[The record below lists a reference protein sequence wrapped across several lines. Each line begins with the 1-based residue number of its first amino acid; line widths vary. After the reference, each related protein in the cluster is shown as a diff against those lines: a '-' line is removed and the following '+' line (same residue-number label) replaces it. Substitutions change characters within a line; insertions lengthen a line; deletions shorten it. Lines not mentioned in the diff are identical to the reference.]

1 MEERTRS
8 AEGVRRKV
16 RRSPVADDR
25 SAEEAMGKGTC
36 VWLMTAKSDW
46 RGEAVCA
53 PKSSSRWVIA
63 R

>member
-16 RRSPVADDR
+16 RRSR